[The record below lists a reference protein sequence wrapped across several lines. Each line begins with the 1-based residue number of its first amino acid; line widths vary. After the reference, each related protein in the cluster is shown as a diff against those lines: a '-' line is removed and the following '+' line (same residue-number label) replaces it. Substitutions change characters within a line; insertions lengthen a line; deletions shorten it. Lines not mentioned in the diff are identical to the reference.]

1 MLSLAYSQKRTPAIS
16 DGRYGEAPNKLE
28 PTAHSGQ
35 SLMCI
40 FRAARQVLRSLAIHS
55 GAKSGYRLMMLRLRL
70 LQATLPDRLAV
81 RCSLPRELTFVE
93 ASKSW
98 VGGISRW
105 AERRLLVNCFLAP
118 IICEWVLNCFGK
130 YVAATARS
138 ASLRSESL
146 YTSTLKTR
154 FDTSEG
160 SHC

>member
-70 LQATLPDRLAV
+70 LQATLPNRLAV

-118 IICEWVLNCFGK
+118 II
-130 YVAATARS
+130 
-138 ASLRSESL
+138 LRMGSQLFWEIRGCNSTECIFEKRVPL
-146 YTSTLKTR
+146 HQYTEDQVR
-154 FDTSEG
+154 HF
-160 SHC
+160 